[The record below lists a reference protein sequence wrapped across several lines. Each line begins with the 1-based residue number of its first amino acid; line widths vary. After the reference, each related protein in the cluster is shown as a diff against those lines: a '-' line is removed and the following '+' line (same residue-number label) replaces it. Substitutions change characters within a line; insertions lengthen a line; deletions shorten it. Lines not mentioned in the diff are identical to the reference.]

1 VTPRNRLPNL
11 VTLEHFLESSRK
23 EAFSKVRILHA
34 PACYV
39 APLAAKCPREG
50 SRTDAPEARF
60 NLSRKA
66 CEGPEGRAA
75 EGILSKPEYSIEIDF
90 RKLVNRSEPTSLKL
104 LVKNL

>member
-1 VTPRNRLPNL
+1 MTPRDRLPNL
-11 VTLEHFLESSRK
+11 VTLEHFLEPSKK
-23 EAFSKVRILHA
+23 EAFSKVRIFHA

-39 APLAAKCPREG
+39 APLAGKCPREG

-66 CEGPEGRAA
+66 CERLEGRPA
-75 EGILSKPEYSIEIDF
+75 EGILSKPESSIELDF
-90 RKLVNRSEPTSLKL
+90 RKLVNRKEPTSLKL